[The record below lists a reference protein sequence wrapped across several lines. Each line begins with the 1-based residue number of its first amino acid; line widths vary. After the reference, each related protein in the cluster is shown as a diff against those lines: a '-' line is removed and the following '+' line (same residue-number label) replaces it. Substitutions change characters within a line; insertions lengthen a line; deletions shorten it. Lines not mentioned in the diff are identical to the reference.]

1 MEALVPV
8 VLALLAG
15 LGLGSVRVT
24 SSSRSMLVERLGK
37 YNRQLSPGLSLVLPG
52 IERVVSH
59 ESLKERVLDIPPQ
72 QCITRDNVSIQVDAV
87 VYWQLLEHSRAYYA
101 VDNLQAA
108 MVNVVLTQIRAEMG
122 KLDLDQTFTT
132 RSEINDVLLRE
143 LDQATDPW
151 GVKVTRV
158 ELRDIQPSQ
167 GVQQAMEQQ
176 MTAERE
182 KRASI
187 LRSEGERESQVN
199 AARGRAEAL
208 VLDAKAKQEALLLE
222 ADAQAKQQGLL
233 ARARADAATQL
244 AQAIEA
250 HPAAAESLRL
260 LLAKDWIAMGEQLSK
275 APGGSVL
282 LVDPQSPAALLTALR
297 GCWARRTRAQSMGWR
312 RSGRSNR
319 QGRQHACAIE
329 EGAAEQRRG
338 PAKGTQQGLIRHVGA
353 DVHESQQGMG
363 QGNRCGPGSRNPHQ
377 QAEQNGRSMEHEGFE
392 AILMGPTG
400 PLAPGGKALKHRPG
414 GGDVGH
420 REIGLGAGRP

>member
-1 MEALVPV
+1 MEGLVVP
-8 VLALLAG
+8 VLALLAV
-15 LGLGSVRVT
+15 LGISSVKVT

-52 IERVVSH
+52 VERVVSH

-72 QCITRDNVSIQVDAV
+72 QCITRDNVSIEVDAV
-87 VYWQLLEHSRAYYA
+87 VYWQLLEHDRAYYA

-108 MVNVVLTQIRAEMG
+108 MVNLVLTQIRAEMG

-132 RSEINDVLLRE
+132 RQEVNEVLLKE

-158 ELRDIQPSQ
+158 ELRDIKPTQ

-182 KRASI
+182 KRAAV

-222 ADAQAKQQGLL
+222 ADAQAKQQLLL
-233 ARARADAATQL
+233 AQARAAAAREL
-244 AQAIEA
+244 AEAIEA

-260 LLAKDWIAMGEQLSK
+260 LLAKDWMAMGQEMASAQ
-275 APGGSVL
+275 GGSVL
-282 LVDPQSPAALLTALR
+282 MVDPQSPASLLAALR
-297 GCWARRTRAQSMGWR
+297 GL
-312 RSGRSNR
+312 
-319 QGRQHACAIE
+319 
-329 EGAAEQRRG
+329 
-338 PAKGTQQGLIRHVGA
+338 QQGDSPA
-353 DVHESQQGMG
+353 
-363 QGNRCGPGSRNPHQ
+363 SRP
-377 QAEQNGRSMEHEGFE
+377 
-392 AILMGPTG
+392 
-400 PLAPGGKALKHRPG
+400 
-414 GGDVGH
+414 
-420 REIGLGAGRP
+420 

>member
-8 VLALLAG
+8 VLALLAA
-15 LGLGSVRVT
+15 LGAGSLKVT

-37 YNRQLSPGLSLVLPG
+37 YNRQLAPGLSLVLPG

-72 QCITRDNVSIQVDAV
+72 QCITCDNVSIEVDAV
-87 VYWQLLEHSRAYYA
+87 VYWQLLEHPRAYYA

-108 MVNVVLTQIRAEMG
+108 MVNLVLTQIRAEMG

-132 RSEINDVLLRE
+132 RSEVNDVLLRD

-222 ADAQAKQQGLL
+222 ADAQARQQVLL
-233 ARARADAATQL
+233 ARARAEAAGHL

-282 LVDPQSPAALLTALR
+282 LVDPQSPAGLLSALQAL
-297 GCWARRTRAQSMGWR
+297 
-312 RSGRSNR
+312 
-319 QGRQHACAIE
+319 QG
-329 EGAAEQRRG
+329 
-338 PAKGTQQGLIRHVGA
+338 
-353 DVHESQQGMG
+353 
-363 QGNRCGPGSRNPHQ
+363 
-377 QAEQNGRSMEHEGFE
+377 QA
-392 AILMGPTG
+392 T
-400 PLAPGGKALKHRPG
+400 
-414 GGDVGH
+414 
-420 REIGLGAGRP
+420 